1 MTGSRGSATDAGSEA
16 ETHLVIRL
24 FFSDI
29 GTGERRV
36 ETARKLAGRGLKLSD
51 LKPNKSESQADRVLR
66 LVTVDDSGAETQLI
80 MSDPSPVQPV

>member
-1 MTGSRGSATDAGSEA
+1 M
-16 ETHLVIRL
+16 
-24 FFSDI
+24 
-29 GTGERRV
+29 

-51 LKPNKSESQADRVLR
+51 LKPNKRESQADRVLR